1 MTGQGWAEVMSWY
14 RMHGQHK
21 LPWRESRSPWAT
33 LVAEYLLI
41 RTRVSAVSRVYS
53 GLLEAFP
60 CPDRVVGDRS
70 RWLDLTTSLGLPSRM
85 YRFVET
91 CEAVIGSH
99 AGVIPVDRNRL
110 LELPGVGHY
119 TAAAVRC
126 FAYGLPET
134 LVDSNTIRIAN
145 RLSGVQVSPSRHRS
159 SVVIDH
165 VAGLYEGARGLPE
178 ENYALL
184 DIGTTVCKSSVPVC
198 GECPLNGTCSF
209 ASGKVYAAEDSSGD
223 ATE

>member
-1 MTGQGWAEVMSWY
+1 MSWY
-14 RMHGQHK
+14 RVNGQHQ

-60 CPDRVVGDRS
+60 GPDRVVGDRL

-85 YRFVET
+85 HRFVET
-91 CEAVIGSH
+91 CEAVLGNH
-99 AGVIPVDRNRL
+99 AGVIPVDRKRL

-126 FAYGLPET
+126 FAYGLPEP

-145 RLSGVQVSPSRHRS
+145 RLSGIQVSPARHRS

-165 VAGLYEGARGLPE
+165 VAGLYEGVRGLPE

-184 DIGTTVCKSSVPVC
+184 DIGTTVCKSSVPMC

-209 ASGKVYAAEDSSGD
+209 ASDKVSTADDSPGE

>member
-14 RMHGQHK
+14 RVHGQHK

-53 GLLEAFP
+53 GLMEAFP
-60 CPDRVVGDRS
+60 CPDRIVGDRP

-85 YRFVET
+85 RRFVET
-91 CEAVIGSH
+91 CEAVMGSH
-99 AGVIPVDRNRL
+99 DEMIPVDRERL
-110 LELPGVGHY
+110 LEFPDVGHY

-126 FAYGLPET
+126 FASGLPET

-145 RLSGVQVSPSRHRS
+145 RISGVHVSQSRHRS

-165 VAGLYEGARGLPE
+165 VAGLYEGVHGLPE

-184 DIGTTVCKSSVPVC
+184 DIGTTVCKSSLPMC
-198 GECPLNGTCSF
+198 RECPLNGTCAF
-209 ASGKVYAAEDSSGD
+209 ASDQVSTADDSPGD